1 VSIKVCGSAFRL
13 AFGDGVLKKDAADLL
28 KGSGIHHSLD
38 EGSVVRVCDSAYVED
53 RRRFIVASRR
63 EEIGTGPAIAVR
75 HRDAVSG
82 EQSAADLSILTIT
95 AEKERR

>member
-1 VSIKVCGSAFRL
+1 MRVKRSRLKRVQIVLVPVYKKRCGRL
-13 AFGDGVLKKDAADLL
+13 AERFSHSSFFRRRERRARLL
-28 KGSGIHHSLD
+28 L
-38 EGSVVRVCDSAYVED
+38 AYVED

-63 EEIGTGPAIAVR
+63 EEIGTGPGIAVR

-95 AEKERR
+95 AEEERR